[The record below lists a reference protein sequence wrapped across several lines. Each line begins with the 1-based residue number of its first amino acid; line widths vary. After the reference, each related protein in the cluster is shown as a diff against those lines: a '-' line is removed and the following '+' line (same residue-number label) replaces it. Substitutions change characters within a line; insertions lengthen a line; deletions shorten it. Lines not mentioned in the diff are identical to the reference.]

1 MTASPE
7 TGFLAI
13 ADLTGYTAYLSR
25 GELEHAPTIAGD
37 LIETVIGRLEP
48 PLRLAKI
55 EGDAA
60 FLYMEEGRADG
71 SLLLDAVE
79 AAYVAFRRRLRSIQG
94 ATACTCNACG
104 LAPQLDL
111 KLFLHHGSY
120 VRTAIAG
127 RDELAG
133 PSVILVHRLLKG
145 STALSEHDADGGA
158 RGFGLITAEAARAL
172 GLEPTDLD
180 ARELHETVDAFGEVT
195 LYHVDLEAR
204 WQTERERRRVDIPE
218 DRALLDISVDV
229 NAPPAEVWAQL
240 TSPAL
245 RSTWE
250 GAIVMLE
257 TPDGQP
263 RGVGTTARCVTGRL
277 ATLEEIVDW
286 QPYEHIGY
294 RLAVPGVGP
303 IDATYDLEA
312 ADGGTVV
319 RLRWAAPADTE
330 VAEPTPTRLRSER
343 KTALERLARIVR
355 RTSKA
360 RATQEVT
367 A

>member
-7 TGFLAI
+7 TGFLVI

-37 LIETVIGRLEP
+37 LIETVVGRLAP
-48 PLRLAKI
+48 PLHLAKL

-94 ATACTCNACG
+94 ATACLCNACG

-120 VRTAIAG
+120 VRTQIAG

-145 STALSEHDADGGA
+145 STALSEHDTDGGA
-158 RGFGLITAEAARAL
+158 RGFGLITADAARAL
-172 GLEPTDLD
+172 GLAPADLD
-180 ARELHETVDAFGEVT
+180 ARELQESVESFGEVT

-204 WQTERERRRVDIPE
+204 WQTERDRRRVDIPE
-218 DRALLDISVDV
+218 DRALIDVTVAVD
-229 NAPPAEVWAQL
+229 APPADVWAHL

-245 RSTWE
+245 RSVWE
-250 GAIVMLE
+250 GALVMLE

-303 IDATYDLEA
+303 IDATYDLEPT
-312 ADGGTVV
+312 DGGTRL
-319 RLRWAAPADTE
+319 RLRWAAPAGTE
-330 VAEPTPTRLRSER
+330 LAEPTVTRLRRER
-343 KTALERLARIVR
+343 KSALERLARQIG
-355 RTSKA
+355 RTSE
-360 RATQEVT
+360 TGTPTEVT